1 MILFCRFDHHLRNDP
16 LPEILR
22 VPLEQMVLRIKV
34 LLLILLLLL
43 LLLLFVVCLFIVY
56 FFRSCRSSRTSA
68 WNPSWGR

>member
-34 LLLILLLLL
+34 LLLLMMFVLSLL
-43 LLLLFVVCLFIVY
+43 
-56 FFRSCRSSRTSA
+56 
-68 WNPSWGR
+68 